1 MTAAQQGF
9 LLLSSDLGDPR
20 RKPLTT
26 AQLRT
31 LSKRV
36 RIMEKPAQD
45 RDMLPKDLVGVGYS
59 QQEAERILRL
69 LSDRELLEYY
79 LHKAK
84 KADCVPITRVSKGY
98 PQRLKD
104 KLMDDSPGTLWAK
117 GDVTLLEQPA
127 ISLVGSR
134 NINGKNAAFAETVG
148 VQAAKLGFVLISGN
162 ARGADSVAQEACLQN
177 GGKVISVVADAL
189 QSHEKLD
196 NVLYLAEDSFDAAF
210 SSHRALSRNRVIHCM
225 GLCVFVAQSDVGKSG
240 TWNGTVNNLR
250 HGWSP
255 VYCFDDGSAAA
266 AELEQRGAQLLMPEK
281 LTEMKKLAYCRQSLF
296 DK

>member
-31 LSKRV
+31 LGKRV
-36 RIMEKPAQD
+36 RTMDRPPHNRQMIPQD
-45 RDMLPKDLVGVGYS
+45 LIRIGYS
-59 QQEAERILRL
+59 VSEAERILHL

-79 LHKAK
+79 LHSAK
-84 KADCVPITRVSKGY
+84 KAGCIPVTRISEAYPLLLKKKLTDDC
-98 PQRLKD
+98 
-104 KLMDDSPGTLWAK
+104 PGCLWAK
-117 GDVTLLEQPA
+117 GDISLLSRPA

-134 NINGKNAAFAETVG
+134 NLSEKNAAFAEAVG
-148 VQAAKLGFVLISGN
+148 VQAAKFGFVLISGN
-162 ARGADSVAQEACLQN
+162 ARGADSVAQNACLKN
-177 GGKVISVVADAL
+177 GGQVISVVADAL
-189 QSHEKLD
+189 QSHESQK
-196 NVLYLAEDSFDAAF
+196 NMLYLAEESFDAAF
-210 SSHRALSRNRVIHCM
+210 SPRRALSRNRVIHSM

-240 TWNGTVNNLR
+240 TWNGTVNNLH

-255 VYCFDDGSAAA
+255 VYCFDDGSAAS
-266 AELEQRGAQLLMPEK
+266 AELEQMGAGLLAPDA
-281 LTEMKKLAYCRQSLF
+281 LTAMDELAYERRSLF

>member
-26 AQLRT
+26 AQLRI
-31 LSKRV
+31 LSNRV
-36 RIMEKPAQD
+36 RTMEKPLRD
-45 RDMLPKDLVGVGYS
+45 RDMLPQDLVGIGYS

-84 KADCVPITRVSKGY
+84 RADCMPVTRMSKDY
-98 PQRLKD
+98 PPLLRERLAED
-104 KLMDDSPGTLWAK
+104 CPGCLWAK
-117 GDVTLLEQPA
+117 GDLSLLKHPA

-134 NINGKNAAFAETVG
+134 NIHAKNAAFAEAVG

-162 ARGADSVAQEACLQN
+162 ARGADSIAQDACLRN

-189 QSHEKLD
+189 QSHTRQE
-196 NVLYLAEDSFDAAF
+196 NVLYLAEESFDAAF
-210 SSHRALSRNRVIHCM
+210 SPRRALSRNRIIHSM
-225 GLCVFVAQSDVGKSG
+225 GRCVFVAQSNVGKSG

-250 HGWSP
+250 RGWNP
-255 VYCFDDGSAAA
+255 VYCYRDGSAAA
-266 AELEQRGAQLLMPEK
+266 AELEQLGARLITPEE
-281 LTEMKKLAYCRQSLF
+281 LTAMEQLAYQCPSLF

>member
-31 LSKRV
+31 LGKRV
-36 RIMEKPAQD
+36 RIMEKPTQD
-45 RDMLPKDLVGVGYS
+45 RDMLPQDLVGVGYS

-69 LSDRELLEYY
+69 LSERELLEYY

-84 KADCVPITRVSKGY
+84 KAGCIPITRISKDY
-98 PQRLKD
+98 PMLLREQLA
-104 KLMDDSPGTLWAK
+104 DDCPGCLWAK
-117 GDVTLLEQPA
+117 GDLSLFKCLAV
-127 ISLVGSR
+127 SLVGSR
-134 NINGKNAAFAETVG
+134 NINGKNAAFAEAVG
-148 VQAAKLGFVLISGN
+148 VQAAELGFVLISGN
-162 ARGADSVAQEACLQN
+162 ARGADTIAQDACLKN
-177 GGKVISVVADAL
+177 GGKVISIVADAL
-189 QSHEKLD
+189 QSHVQRE
-196 NVLYLAEDSFDAAF
+196 NVLYLAEESFDAAF
-210 SSHRALSRNRVIHCM
+210 SPRRALSRNRLIHSM

-250 HGWSP
+250 HGWNP
-255 VYCFDDGSAAA
+255 VYCYNDGSAAA
-266 AELEQRGAQLLMPEK
+266 AELEQLGAQLLMLDE
-281 LTEMKKLAYCRQSLF
+281 LTKMKELAHRRWSLF

>member
-31 LSKRV
+31 LGKRV
-36 RIMEKPAQD
+36 RTMEKPTQD
-45 RDMLPKDLVGVGYS
+45 RDMLPRDLVGIGYS

-84 KADCVPITRVSKGY
+84 KAGCMPVTPVSKDY
-98 PQRLKD
+98 PPLLRERLA
-104 KLMDDSPGTLWAK
+104 DDCPGCLWAK
-117 GDVTLLEQPA
+117 GDLSLLKYPA
-127 ISLVGSR
+127 VSLVGSR
-134 NINGKNAAFAETVG
+134 NINAKNAAFAEAVG
-148 VQAAKLGFVLISGN
+148 SQAAKLGFVLISGN
-162 ARGADSVAQEACLQN
+162 ARGADTIAQEACLKA

-189 QSHEKLD
+189 QSHAQKE
-196 NVLYLAEDSFDAAF
+196 NVLYLAEESFDAAF
-210 SSHRALSRNRVIHCM
+210 SPRRALSRNRMIHSM

-255 VYCFDDGSAAA
+255 VYCYDDESAAA
-266 AELEQRGAQLLMPEK
+266 TELEQLGAQLIAPEE
-281 LTEMKKLAYCRQSLF
+281 LTAMEQLAYGHRTLF

>member
-36 RIMEKPAQD
+36 RTILKPIQN
-45 RDMLPKDLVGVGYS
+45 RDLLSHDLVGIGYS

-84 KADCVPITRVSKGY
+84 KASCMPVTRISKDYPPLLRKRLADDC
-98 PQRLKD
+98 
-104 KLMDDSPGTLWAK
+104 PGCLWAK
-117 GDVTLLEQPA
+117 GDLALLTCPA
-127 ISLVGSR
+127 VALVGSR
-134 NINGKNAAFAETVG
+134 NINEKNAAFAEAVG
-148 VQAAKLGFVLISGN
+148 TQAAKLGFVLISGN
-162 ARGADSVAQEACLQN
+162 ARGADSIAQDACLKS

-189 QSHEKLD
+189 QSHTLQE
-196 NVLYLAEDSFDAAF
+196 NVLYLAEESFDAAF
-210 SSHRALSRNRVIHCM
+210 SPRRALSRNRVIHSM

-250 HGWSP
+250 RGWSP
-255 VYCFDDGSAAA
+255 VYCYDDGSAAA
-266 AELEQRGAQLLMPEK
+266 AELEQLGAQLITPEE
-281 LTEMKKLAYCRQSLF
+281 LTVMDQLAYERPSLF